1 MGKEIYVVMAENQS
15 YDSTVTEA
23 VKAFTSL
30 EAARNY
36 ALKLTDDEQKEQER
50 YEDIIANYDLDAIKD
65 KVYDL
70 AMRDDEKSSE
80 IKEMA
85 EDDDILHCAL
95 RDEFFEDEREG
106 TILKYLYQ
114 DGYSATEAQDI
125 YFAIQHDID
134 EMYFTVYN
142 YYAQPTPITVDE

>member
-1 MGKEIYVVMAENQS
+1 MGKEIYVVMAESQS

-30 EAARNY
+30 KAARNY

-50 YEDIIANYDLDAIKD
+50 YEDIIANYNLDAIKD
-65 KVYDL
+65 KVYEL
-70 AMRDDEKSSE
+70 AMRDDEKPSQDRDYPE
-80 IKEMA
+80 KG
-85 EDDDILHCAL
+85 DYLYDTL
-95 RDEFFEDEREG
+95 RDEFLEGEREG

-134 EMYFTVYN
+134 EMYFTDYN
-142 YYAQPTPITVDE
+142 YYVQPTSITVEE

>member
-36 ALKLTDDEQKEQER
+36 ALKLTDEEQKEQQR

-65 KVYDL
+65 KVYEL
-70 AMRDDEKSSE
+70 AMRDDEKPSQDMDYPE
-80 IKEMA
+80 KG
-85 EDDDILHCAL
+85 DYLYDTL

-134 EMYFTVYN
+134 EMYFTDYN
-142 YYAQPTPITVDE
+142 YYVQPTPITVEE

>member
-1 MGKEIYVVMAENQS
+1 MGKEIYVVMADSQS
-15 YDSTVTEA
+15 YDSTFTEA

-36 ALKLTDDEQKEQER
+36 ALKLADEERKEQQR
-50 YEDIIANYDLDAIKD
+50 YDDVIANYDLDAIKD
-65 KVYDL
+65 KVYEL
-70 AMRDDEKSSE
+70 AMRDDEKPSK

-85 EDDDILHCAL
+85 EDNDILHCAL
-95 RDEFFEDEREG
+95 RDEFLEGEREG

-134 EMYFTVYN
+134 EMYFTDYN
-142 YYAQPTPITVDE
+142 YYVQPTPITVEE